1 VPDPS
6 PTFVRVDHDGPVAI
20 LTLDRPD
27 RLNAMGD
34 TMDGQFWDALEAIYA
49 NPDTRCI
56 LWRGEGRSFSS
67 GRDVNDLG
75 NRPPG
80 MTDYQ
85 YIAGGHA
92 RTHTLLVPPKIPIVC
107 AIQGWCIGGSF
118 ERTLLCDMRIAAED
132 AKFRLPELVH
142 GLIPDSGGSARLF
155 QMCGH
160 GVVTDLVLT
169 ARVMA
174 AEEALRHGI
183 VSRVVPAAELDAVAL
198 EAARTIAAMP
208 PLAVR
213 AWRQALSDLATPPV
227 TKSLHDELLGQL
239 LVYSSQDFAEFR
251 AARSEGRTPLY
262 RTT

>member
-1 VPDPS
+1 VPESTPPS
-6 PTFVRVDHDGPVAI
+6 VRVDLDGSVAV

-34 TMDGQFWDALEAIYA
+34 TMDGEFWSALESIYA
-49 NPDTRCI
+49 NPDVRCI
-56 LWRGEGRSFSS
+56 LWRGEGRAFSS

-85 YIAGGHA
+85 YISNGHA
-92 RTHTLLVPPKIPIVC
+92 RTHALLVPTKIPILC

-118 ERTLLCDMRIAAED
+118 ERTLLCDMRIAADD

-142 GLIPDSGGSARLF
+142 GLIPDSGGTARLF

-169 ARVMA
+169 
-174 AEEALRHGI
+174 EALRHGI
-183 VSRVVPAAELDAVAL
+183 VSRVVPRAELDDVAL

-208 PLAVR
+208 PLAVS
-213 AWRQALSDLATPPV
+213 AWRQALNDLASPPI
-227 TKSLHDELLGQL
+227 TKALHDELMGQL
-239 LVYSSQDFAEFR
+239 LVYSSHDFQEFR
-251 AARSEGRTPLY
+251 AARSEGRPPVY